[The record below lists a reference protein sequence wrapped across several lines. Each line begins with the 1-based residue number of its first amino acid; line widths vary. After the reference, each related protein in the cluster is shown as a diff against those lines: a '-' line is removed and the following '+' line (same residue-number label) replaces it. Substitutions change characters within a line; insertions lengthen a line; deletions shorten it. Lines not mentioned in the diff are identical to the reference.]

1 MSKESG
7 EETRKPM
14 IKVVYFDEQSASD
27 YLDITAGGKAE
38 TTSGEVRERTR
49 DMHSKVE
56 TQLAA
61 KFSWLPFVG
70 ASAQVGAGIDVASV
84 GQSILSKTLSNTILT
99 DYLAEVSSDSRVRV
113 LEGLSVT
120 APKDSAAYVKMYT
133 PYMIIARTEDS
144 GLDIARMDEAFER
157 AKGYYDLLGTDN
169 EGHKCVLRFNIR
181 AFRNNY
187 GLADL
192 RRMRLVYHGVRVGE
206 TTEADL
212 AMRAEMSGDH
222 DPEPTS
228 AVDILDGDSPAAPPL
243 DVFDVILAGVSGE

>member
-1 MSKESG
+1 MSFFCFTKVDQHCQERAMSKESG

-27 YLDITAGGKAE
+27 YLDITAGGK
-38 TTSGEVRERTR
+38 SRDHQREVRERTR

-157 AKGYYDLLGTDN
+157 AKATTIFSARTT
-169 EGHKCVLRFNIR
+169 KVTSVCCV
-181 AFRNNY
+181 
-187 GLADL
+187 
-192 RRMRLVYHGVRVGE
+192 
-206 TTEADL
+206 
-212 AMRAEMSGDH
+212 S
-222 DPEPTS
+222 TS
-228 AVDILDGDSPAAPPL
+228 ARSATTTVWRTSGGCAWSTTVCASARRPRQISP
-243 DVFDVILAGVSGE
+243 